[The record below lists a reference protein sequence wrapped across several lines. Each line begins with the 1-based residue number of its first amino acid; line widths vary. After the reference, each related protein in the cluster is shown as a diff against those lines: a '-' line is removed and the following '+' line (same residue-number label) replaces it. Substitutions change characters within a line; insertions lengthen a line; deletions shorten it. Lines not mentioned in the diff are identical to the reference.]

1 MTISNLLQARCLIFA
16 IYLAMRP
23 VGRRVGQ
30 VVSDG
35 PEAFEPLSVVLKA
48 FGRTFKGFYKAF
60 ERPLKACKI
69 PFNSL
74 LRTRMRRK
82 GEMRGAREGL

>member
-35 PEAFEPLSVVLKA
+35 PEVFEPLSVVLKV
-48 FGRTFKGFYKAF
+48 F
-60 ERPLKACKI
+60 EITP
-69 PFNSL
+69 PS
-74 LRTRMRRK
+74 
-82 GEMRGAREGL
+82 RGPQGVEVINQW

>member
-1 MTISNLLQARCLIFA
+1 MIFA

-35 PEAFEPLSVVLKA
+35 PEAFEPFSVVLKA
-48 FGRTFKGFYKAF
+48 FERTFKGFYKVF
-60 ERPLKACKI
+60 DHFLRRLKACKI

-74 LRTRMRRK
+74 LRPRMRRK
-82 GEMRGAREGL
+82 GEMRRAREGL

>member
-1 MTISNLLQARCLIFA
+1 MIFA

-35 PEAFEPLSVVLKA
+35 PEVFEPLSVVLNA
-48 FGRTFKGFYKAF
+48 FERTFRGFYKVF
-60 ERPLKACKI
+60 GH
-69 PFNSL
+69 FF
-74 LRTRMRRK
+74 K
-82 GEMRGAREGL
+82 GP

>member
-35 PEAFEPLSVVLKA
+35 PEVFEPLSVVLKA
-48 FGRTFKGFYKAF
+48 FERTFNSFYKVF
-60 ERPLKACKI
+60 GHFLKA
-69 PFNSL
+69 L
-74 LRTRMRRK
+74 
-82 GEMRGAREGL
+82 EGLQNTF

>member
-1 MTISNLLQARCLIFA
+1 MTMPNLLQARCFIVA

-35 PEAFEPLSVVLKA
+35 PEVFEPLSVVLKA
-48 FGRTFKGFYKAF
+48 FERTFRGFYKAF
-60 ERPLKACKI
+60 GH
-69 PFNSL
+69 FF
-74 LRTRMRRK
+74 K
-82 GEMRGAREGL
+82 GP